1 MNKRLTFIYFCL
13 FSFLQIAAQEGSPF
27 VTTSSKKLDKQ
38 WVGQK
43 LDFYVELHSPTW
55 FSGTPRFDIPEMK
68 DAVIFKIPGSPVLGN
83 LEKDGQSYTKQIYSF
98 AIFTRRPG
106 RVTIPAFNVQ
116 YGIARAGKDPER
128 VTLKSKPLTLET
140 QVPKELMG
148 KTFIVSENYSL
159 KEQWDK
165 KPDSHS
171 FKVGDSLK
179 RTITQTADNNLS
191 MILPPIIIQP
201 TQQFSV
207 YPDKAKLKDSMVRG
221 DFSAQ
226 RIDSCTYLF
235 KEETEFTLP
244 EIKISSFNPKNEE
257 ITEHKLDAVKLAIAP
272 NPLYQE
278 ETTAQAIVEEKMR
291 PWWFALM
298 LIPLLLLIIF
308 RKQVQIPFQ
317 IWNQERKESEAY
329 LFTEFAKKAPHLSPQ
344 QVYLEADLWV
354 KKLGFSSV
362 AKLIESNSNPSLK
375 NQFTALNQELFA
387 APKSAF
393 DTQVFIGELR
403 QSRKVYLKNKKVFR
417 KQKLSILDLA

>member
-13 FSFLQIAAQEGSPF
+13 FSFLQIAAQEGAPF

-83 LEKDGQSYTKQIYSF
+83 LEKDGQSYTKQIHSF

-116 YGIARAGKDPER
+116 YGIARTGKDPER

-148 KTFIVSENYSL
+148 KIFIVSENYSL
-159 KEQWDK
+159 KEHWDK
-165 KPDSHS
+165 TPDSHS

-179 RTITQTADNNLS
+179 RTITQAADNNLS

-201 TQQFSV
+201 TQQFLV

-235 KEETEFTLP
+235 KEETELTLP

-278 ETTAQAIVEEKMR
+278 ETTDQAMVEEKMK
-291 PWWFALM
+291 PWWFALI
-298 LIPLLLLIIF
+298 LIPLLALIIF
-308 RKQVQIPFQ
+308 RKQVQIRFQ

-329 LFTEFAKKAPHLSPQ
+329 LFAEFAKKAPHLSPQ

-375 NQFTALNQELFA
+375 DQFNALNQELFT

-403 QSRKVYLKNKKVFR
+403 KSRKAYLKNKSVLH
-417 KQKLSILDLA
+417 KQKKSFLDFA